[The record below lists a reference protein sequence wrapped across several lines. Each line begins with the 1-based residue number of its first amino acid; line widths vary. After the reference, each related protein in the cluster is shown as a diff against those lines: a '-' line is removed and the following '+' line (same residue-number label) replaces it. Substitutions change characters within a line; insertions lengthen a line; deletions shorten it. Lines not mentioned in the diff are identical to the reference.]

1 MWNRSLRIH
10 VVMRWLI
17 VRGAC
22 RSRYVV
28 LDVVGAKEVEAAQ
41 RIHFVATECQGRM
54 QSRKRR
60 REEGRRRRSLV
71 LQRELLHCA
80 DAMSYM
86 DWDVCHGACRFVLRR
101 DAKRGAEDELA
112 DLKRNSGR

>member
-1 MWNRSLRIH
+1 VADYLEH
-10 VVMRWLI
+10 LQEQ
-17 VRGAC
+17 VRRAQ
-22 RSRYVV
+22 RSRRER
-28 LDVVGAKEVEAAQ
+28 GGGRPAHPP
-41 RIHFVATECQGRM
+41 RGTECQGRM